1 MMTPRG
7 DSTLAWLFEL
17 VCILAIALSIC
28 LSQALACGSDN
39 YDHDQELKTIRKGL
53 SNVRLTA
60 PDRSEVERLLR
71 IASVNPKSLTIRGW
85 ILQDQAQGE
94 ALKKLGIERIPAKP
108 AREFEALRLKLA
120 SAPHNEEGQNLL
132 RMAEA
137 LWAEHKYKEAGEAL
151 EKAMKLLNVEI
162 IQFRC

>member
-7 DSTLAWLFEL
+7 DSTFAWLFEL
-17 VCILAIALSIC
+17 VCILAIALSIS

-39 YDHDQELKTIRKGL
+39 YDHDQELQAIRKGL
-53 SNVRLTA
+53 SNVRLAA

-85 ILQDQAQGE
+85 ILQDQARGE

-120 SAPHNEEGQNLL
+120 SAPHNEEDQNLL
-132 RMAEA
+132 RMAEVS
-137 LWAEHKYKEAGEAL
+137 WSEHRYEEAREAL
-151 EKAMKLLNVEI
+151 EKAMKLLNVKI
-162 IQFRC
+162 THGRC